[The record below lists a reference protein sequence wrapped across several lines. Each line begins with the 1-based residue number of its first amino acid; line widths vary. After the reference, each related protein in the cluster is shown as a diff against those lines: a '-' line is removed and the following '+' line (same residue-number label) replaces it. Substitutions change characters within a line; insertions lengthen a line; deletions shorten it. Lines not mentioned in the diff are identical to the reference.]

1 MCSEPSQ
8 TSKMD
13 LYAKVAV
20 IYFRKNL
27 RVRDFQ
33 LGSKHASV
41 QGHIRLSTVT
51 TQKIFWNF
59 IVSNLCEYGLI
70 SDIWIAISHKCHKY
84 RDVFRTLS
92 NMELSKEIDNIF

>member
-41 QGHIRLSTVT
+41 QAHIRLSTVT

-70 SDIWIAISHKCHKY
+70 SDI
-84 RDVFRTLS
+84 
-92 NMELSKEIDNIF
+92 